1 MVRFG
6 WFCQFLLIVGLL
18 WLDNATV
25 LCPDVLFFVRRG
37 VWIMNPSEI
46 ATQPRLLILTPRYPY
61 PVVGGD
67 RLRIY
72 YVCKELSKHYRL
84 TLLSLCET
92 EAEMKMQYPDDGVFS
107 SIYRVFLPKWRSKL
121 NVILALPTRTP
132 LQVAYYKSAEFRDV
146 LDEILPSHQLCLAH
160 LIRTGDYV
168 RALKGVPTVLEMTD
182 AISLNYERVKARG
195 GKRSLKEWVYT
206 IEASRLLRYER
217 GTIDDFSL
225 VTLVSSTDRDFL
237 LEGRPSKKILVCS
250 NGVDLKNFPFSK
262 RRESKPVIAYIGNM
276 TSVQNMDACIY
287 FAEQVMP
294 LVRQDLDAVFRVV
307 GKISDNDAERLR
319 TYPNVEVIGA
329 VDRIADAVVD
339 ARVGVCPVRLAAGV
353 QNKVLEYMAL
363 GLPVITSSIGLE
375 GFSAVPNHDVLVAD
389 EPKDYVKMIKQVW
402 DRNEWALQIAENGR
416 NYVERKHEWSSQLS
430 GLVAQVSNLLKMNSI
445 SAR

>member
-1 MVRFG
+1 
-6 WFCQFLLIVGLL
+6 
-18 WLDNATV
+18 
-25 LCPDVLFFVRRG
+25 
-37 VWIMNPSEI
+37 MNSSEI

-92 EAEMKMQYPDDGVFS
+92 EAEMKMQAPDDGVFA
-107 SIYRVFLPKWRSKL
+107 SIHRVFLPKWRSQL
-121 NVILALPTRTP
+121 NVLFALPTRTP
-132 LQVAYYKSAEFRDV
+132 LQVAYYRSAEFRDA
-146 LDEILPSHQLCLAH
+146 LNELLPHHELCLAH

-168 RALKGVPTVLEMTD
+168 RALKNIPTVLEMTD

-195 GKRSLKEWVYT
+195 GKKSLKEWVYT

-217 GTIDDFSL
+217 RAIDEFSL

-237 LEGRPSKKILVCS
+237 LEGRPSEKILVCS
-250 NGVDLKNFPFSK
+250 NGVDLKNFPFST

-294 LVRQDLDAVFRVV
+294 LVPRELDAVFRVV

-319 TYPNVEVIGA
+319 AYANVEVTGA
-329 VDRIADAVVD
+329 VDNVADAVVD

-375 GFSAVPNHDVLVAD
+375 GFSAIPNHDVLVAD
-389 EPKDYVKMIKQVW
+389 EPMDYVKMIKQVW
-402 DRNEWALQIAENGR
+402 ERNEWALQIAENGR
-416 NYVERKHEWSSQLS
+416 SYVERKHEWSSQLN
-430 GLVAQVSNLLKMNSI
+430 GLVVQVSDLLS
-445 SAR
+445 RHPVFTH